1 MRPSTLFALASLL
14 VAVIVRGTEPGYAEA
29 WPQRTVKIILPLPGG
44 GATDLAARLFAE
56 GLSRRWGQP
65 VVVESRPGADGI
77 TGVTSFVN
85 AHDDH
90 MLLFSF
96 AGPISIN
103 PLIYDKLPYD
113 PGRDLVP
120 IAAAIDNFF
129 AIAVSTP
136 TGVRSIDAF
145 VAAARAAP
153 ERFNWAATA
162 GLPQYIFLALQKR
175 SGLALTQ
182 VPYRDFTPALQDLA
196 ENRIQVVVTAP
207 FFLLP
212 AVQSGK
218 ATILMVTN
226 RQRSPLVPDVPTA
239 EEAGFPELTFSGVVG
254 FFGGRDL
261 QASLRDRIAGDV
273 SAVGNNP
280 DISSR
285 LRAVGVEVHVG
296 TSAQFS
302 AAIDEQRAK
311 VRDIVSTGKIS
322 TDKTVR

>member
-1 MRPSTLFALASLL
+1 MGGDRGFAT
-14 VAVIVRGTEPGYAEA
+14 IH
-29 WPQRTVKIILPLPGG
+29 LPG
-44 GATDLAARLFAE
+44 ASE
-56 GLSRRWGQP
+56 
-65 VVVESRPGADGI
+65 V
-77 TGVTSFVN
+77 
-85 AHDDH
+85 
-90 MLLFSF
+90 
-96 AGPISIN
+96 
-103 PLIYDKLPYD
+103 
-113 PGRDLVP
+113 
-120 IAAAIDNFF
+120 
-129 AIAVSTP
+129 
-136 TGVRSIDAF
+136 
-145 VAAARAAP
+145 
-153 ERFNWAATA
+153 
-162 GLPQYIFLALQKR
+162 
-175 SGLALTQ
+175 ALTQ
-182 VPYRDFTPALQDLA
+182 VPYRDFTPALLDFA

-273 SAVGNNP
+273 SAVGNNS